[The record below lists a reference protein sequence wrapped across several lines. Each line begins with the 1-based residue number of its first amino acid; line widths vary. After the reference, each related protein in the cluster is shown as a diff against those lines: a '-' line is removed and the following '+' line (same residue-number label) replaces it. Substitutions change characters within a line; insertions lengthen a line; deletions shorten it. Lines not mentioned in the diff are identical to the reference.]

1 MFTMKLDQ
9 KYYNYILNGTKKY
22 ELRLNGKNRN

>member
-9 KYYNYILNGTKKY
+9 KYYNYILNGTKDY
-22 ELRLNGKNRN
+22 ENKNIACFS